1 MKFTRNY
8 VSSLIMVALFTGCL
22 TPPEESSYE
31 IDDLLAAPEVVS
43 IGGQNYAL
51 ETFMWRDFMPITPP
65 GGQPLIT
72 IIWVTEVDSLSIPQE
87 LNATTLYVI
96 NDDEVWETPFSDED
110 SPPTPEHKLEK
121 VARDGPKWG
130 PDILVTV
137 VVQIKFD
144 GSTYLLKA
152 SDQYIGRTD

>member
-1 MKFTRNY
+1 MKFTRY
-8 VSSLIMVALFTGCL
+8 CVSSLIMVALVTSCRIS
-22 TPPEESSYE
+22 PEEPSYE
-31 IDDLLAAPEVVS
+31 IDVLLAAPDTVS
-43 IGGQNYAL
+43 IGGQEYAL
-51 ETFMWRDFMPITPP
+51 ETFMWRDFQPITPP
-65 GGQPLIT
+65 GGQPLIA
-72 IIWVTEVDSLSIPQE
+72 IIWVTEADSLSIPQG
-87 LNATTLYVI
+87 LDATILFVI
-96 NDDEVWETPFSDED
+96 NDDEVWETPLSDAD
-110 SPPTPEHKLEK
+110 SPLTPEYKLEK